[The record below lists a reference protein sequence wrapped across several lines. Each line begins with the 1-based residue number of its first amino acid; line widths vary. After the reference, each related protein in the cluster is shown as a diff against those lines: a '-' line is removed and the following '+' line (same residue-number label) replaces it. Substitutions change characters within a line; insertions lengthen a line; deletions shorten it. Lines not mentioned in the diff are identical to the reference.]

1 MLSLP
6 VRGRRAVHFKL
17 VYGNHYNFGL
27 SPSHTLLML
36 KYGLEGLGH
45 RADIEKDFQ
54 PSYTN
59 ILVENFTEE
68 YVTAVEQ
75 AWTPATR
82 LIVIGTEI
90 VTGGTFNEFSA
101 VPNAGTPD
109 QRLDHYRNQDYL
121 KPRFQSFLKLS
132 PRMNAVWHL
141 AHQQVDAFQNLLP
154 GVSVGYVAHGY
165 ASAIASVVHRQ
176 ESAKDIDVFFSGAR
190 TRYRDAIMENL
201 AAAGFKLGITH
212 QMTAPFHRD
221 DLVARSKLAIN
232 IRQDK
237 DWPYES
243 NSRLYYHIV
252 NDSIVLTE
260 ACPAASDLHDYAPEI
275 AGDVADFVAG
285 QLAMGDFTE
294 RAIAVRER
302 LARERPM
309 SGVLRPLLKQ
319 IGID

>member
-1 MLSLP
+1 M
-6 VRGRRAVHFKL
+6 HFKI

-36 KYGLEGLGH
+36 KHGLEDLGH

-54 PSYTN
+54 PGFPN
-59 ILVENFTEE
+59 ILVENFTDD
-68 YVTAVEQ
+68 YVAEVEQ
-75 AWTPATR
+75 AWTPGTR

-90 VTGGTFNEFSA
+90 VTGGTFNDFSA
-101 VPNAGTPD
+101 KPETGERD
-109 QRLDHYRNQDYL
+109 RRLDHYRNQDYL

-132 PRMNAVWHL
+132 PRMDAVWHL
-141 AHQQVDAFQNLLP
+141 AHQQVDAFKELLP
-154 GVSVGYVAHGY
+154 SVSVGYVAHGY
-165 ASAIASVVHRQ
+165 TSAIASVVHRQ
-176 ESAKDIDVFFSGAR
+176 ESEKDIDIFFSGAR
-190 TRYRDAIMENL
+190 TRYRDRVLEIL
-201 AAAGFKLGITH
+201 SAAGVKLGVTH

-232 IRQDK
+232 IRQDET
-237 DWPYES
+237 WPYES

-275 AGDVADFVAG
+275 TEPVADFVAD
-285 QLAMGDFTE
+285 QLAMGHFTD
-294 RAIAVRER
+294 RAVAVRER

-309 SGVLRPLLKQ
+309 AGVLAPLLRE